1 MKVQDNYLDE
11 FEFNN
16 LRESILSDWF
26 PWFSSTVLSDYD
38 KHQLVHFFYEGTYG
52 DHFSLVTPLLKK
64 MKVTKIGRIKANS
77 QEKTD
82 TIIEHPFHVDGPVV
96 CETSIFYLNTCDG
109 YTKFENG
116 AIVNSVAN
124 RLVTFPSQT
133 KHCGTTCTNDS
144 RRLVI
149 NFNYFI

>member
-1 MKVQDNYLDE
+1 MKVQDNYLDSE
-11 FEFNN
+11 EFNR
-16 LRESILSDWF
+16 LRESIMSDKF
-26 PWFSSTVLSDYD
+26 PWYWSGVLSDYD
-38 KHQLVHFFYEGTYG
+38 RYQLINSFQGESFHI
-52 DHFSLVTPLLKK
+52 LVPLLSL
-64 MKVTKIGRIKANS
+64 MGVAELSRIKANC
-77 QEKTD
+77 QVKTD
-82 TIIEHPFHVDGPVV
+82 NIIEHPFHVDGPVV
-96 CETSIFYLNTCDG
+96 CETSIFYINTCDG

-116 AIVNSVAN
+116 DIVNSVAN